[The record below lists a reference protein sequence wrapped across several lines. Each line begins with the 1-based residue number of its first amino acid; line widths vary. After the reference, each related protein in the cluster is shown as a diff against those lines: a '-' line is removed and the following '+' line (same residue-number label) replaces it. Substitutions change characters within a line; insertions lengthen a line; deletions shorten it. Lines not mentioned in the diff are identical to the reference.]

1 LIFIYVAIVM
11 NTYKKYIS
19 YLSRWFYSKEDS
31 LSLYEKEDE
40 TIVEMNNDTV
50 HGPMPTNPTSE
61 KIGEKNTKTV
71 NRLWGHYTP
80 LYEDNP
86 TSNQVNRIVVLF
98 NKKLSL
104 QSRNKRSKHWII
116 VKGHAKIQIG
126 NNFYN
131 VGKSIHVYIP
141 TNTEHRIENI
151 GSDVLEFIE
160 IQISEEMDYALQK

>member
-1 LIFIYVAIVM
+1 M
-11 NTYKKYIS
+11 NTYKKCVS
-19 YLSRWFYSKEDS
+19 YLSRLFYSKEES

-40 TIVEMNNDTV
+40 IIVEMNNDTV
-50 HGPMPTNPTSE
+50 HGPVPNEKSNKTSNETSNE
-61 KIGEKNTKTV
+61 KSNEKNNKTV
-71 NRLWGHYTP
+71 NRPWGHYTP
-80 LYEDNP
+80 IYEENP

-116 VKGHAKIQIG
+116 IKGHAKIQIG
-126 NNFYN
+126 NNVYN

-141 TNTEHRIENI
+141 INTEHRIENI

-160 IQISEEMDYALQK
+160 IQIGEETDIH

>member
-1 LIFIYVAIVM
+1 M
-11 NTYKKYIS
+11 NTYKKCVS
-19 YLSRWFYSKEDS
+19 YLSRLFYSKEES

-40 TIVEMNNDTV
+40 IIVEMNNDTV
-50 HGPMPTNPTSE
+50 HGPVPNEKSNKTSNETSNE
-61 KIGEKNTKTV
+61 KSNEKNNKTV
-71 NRLWGHYTP
+71 NRPWGHYTP
-80 LYEDNP
+80 IYEENP

-116 VKGHAKIQIG
+116 IKGHAKIQIG
-126 NNFYN
+126 NNVDN

-141 TNTEHRIENI
+141 INTEHRIENI

-160 IQISEEMDYALQK
+160 IQIGEETDIH

>member
-1 LIFIYVAIVM
+1 
-11 NTYKKYIS
+11 
-19 YLSRWFYSKEDS
+19 LSRWFYSKEDS
-31 LSLYEKEDE
+31 LSLYETEDE
-40 TIVEMNNDTV
+40 IIVEMNNDTV
-50 HGPMPTNPTSE
+50 HGPVPTKPTE
-61 KIGEKNTKTV
+61 KINEPINKKINETV
-71 NRLWGHYTP
+71 NRPWGHYTP
-80 LYEDNP
+80 IYEDSP

-116 VKGHAKIQIG
+116 IKGHAKIQIG
-126 NNFYN
+126 NNLYN

-160 IQISEEMDYALQK
+160 IQIGEETDIR

>member
-1 LIFIYVAIVM
+1 M

-19 YLSRWFYSKEDS
+19 YLSRWFYGKEDS

-40 TIVEMNNDTV
+40 IIIEMNNDTV
-50 HGPMPTNPTSE
+50 HGPMPTTPDEKSNATSNATSSATSNA
-61 KIGEKNTKTV
+61 KNNKTV
-71 NRLWGHYTP
+71 NRPWGHYTP

-126 NNFYN
+126 NNQYN

-141 TNTEHRIENI
+141 INTEHRIENI
-151 GSDVLEFIE
+151 GGDVLEFIE
-160 IQISEEMDYALQK
+160 IQIGEETDIR

>member
-1 LIFIYVAIVM
+1 M

-19 YLSRWFYSKEDS
+19 YLSRWIYGKEDS

-40 TIVEMNNDTV
+40 IIVEMNNDTV
-50 HGPMPTNPTSE
+50 HGPVPSE
-61 KIGEKNTKTV
+61 KINEKSNEKSNEKNNKTV
-71 NRLWGHYTP
+71 NRPWGHYTP
-80 LYEDNP
+80 IYEENP

-116 VKGHAKIQIG
+116 IKGHAKIQIG
-126 NNFYN
+126 NNMYN

-141 TNTEHRIENI
+141 INTEHRIENI

-160 IQISEEMDYALQK
+160 IQIGEETDIH